1 MSRETGGEAVE
12 AEIARIG
19 RRIRRW
25 REEAG
30 LTLGELAERSGVAPS
45 TIQKVESYQMV
56 PSVAVLLK
64 IARGLGRPPGDL
76 IAEDSPRDEVALLR
90 EGARPV
96 LASRR
101 GMRVERLSGDL
112 PDPEV
117 EAWRVTLDPGV
128 GSGAGEIRYEGEEL
142 VLGEV
147 GTVRFQLGSGSV
159 EIGPGD
165 VLHFKARLP
174 HAWDNPGPGP
184 ARFVVLGTLAPA
196 LREALRARGR
206 PQGPSRSRQRWRR

>member
-1 MSRETGGEAVE
+1 ME

-30 LTLGELAERSGVAPS
+30 LTLQELAHRSGVAPS

-64 IARGLGRPPGDL
+64 IARGLGRPPGEL
-76 IAEDSPRDEVALLR
+76 VAEESPRDDVAVLR
-90 EGARPV
+90 AGERPV

-142 VLGEV
+142 VLGEE
-147 GTVRFQLGSGSV
+147 GTVRFRVAGEVVDL
-159 EIGPGD
+159 GPGD
-165 VLHFKARLP
+165 VLHFKARAP
-174 HAWDNPGPGP
+174 HAWENPGPDP

-206 PQGPSRSRQRWRR
+206 PGARSRSREGGRA

>member
-1 MSRETGGEAVE
+1 MSPGSGGDAVD

-19 RRIRRW
+19 RRIRQW

-30 LTLGELAERSGVAPS
+30 LTLQELARRSAVAPS
-45 TIQKVESYQMV
+45 TIQKVECLQMV
-56 PSVAVLLK
+56 PSVAVLIK

-76 IAEDSPRDEVALLR
+76 VADDSPRDEVAVLR
-90 EGARPV
+90 EGDRPV

-128 GSGAGEIRYEGEEL
+128 GSGDGEIRYDGEEL

-147 GTVRFQLGSGSV
+147 GTVRFRLAGEV
-159 EIGPGD
+159 LELGPGD
-165 VLHFKARLP
+165 VLHFKARVA
-174 HAWDNPGPGP
+174 HAWENPGPGP

-196 LREALRARGR
+196 LREAFRARSRPARRRPREGR
-206 PQGPSRSRQRWRR
+206 R